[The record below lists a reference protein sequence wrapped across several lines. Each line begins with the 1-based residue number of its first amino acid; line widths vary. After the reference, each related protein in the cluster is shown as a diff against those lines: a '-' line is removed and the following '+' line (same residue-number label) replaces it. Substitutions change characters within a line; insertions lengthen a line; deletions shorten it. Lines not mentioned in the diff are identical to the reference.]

1 MSHVP
6 PELWVPVGVDSL
18 EPTADEV
25 VRSEQSI
32 LVVAGPG
39 AGKTELLA
47 QRACFLLETGICPSP
62 YRILAISFKRD
73 AAKNLSER
81 VQRRCGNQARCFDS
95 YTIDAFAKGLVD
107 RFMPALPREWCP
119 KMGYEVMTGGMR
131 TAEMRDWLTGAG
143 APSGHS
149 LVDLGGRSDND
160 IKRTFDG
167 MAHGQVLPYA
177 DQGVHIL
184 ARHRGLRWWR
194 EQLARPRGSP
204 SLTFPMLNRLAAL
217 LLRCNPKLTTALR
230 ATYSFVFLDE
240 FQDTT
245 AAQYDLIRAA
255 FQGSAAVLTAVGD
268 SKQRI
273 MVWAGA
279 MINIFNVFQTDFG
292 VPRLCLVRNYR
303 SAPELVRIQ
312 HIIAQALETGTPPA
326 EASKIDTAGSCV
338 LTEFS
343 TPEDEA
349 EHLAMLIEQGI
360 REEGKKV
367 RDFCILVRQR
377 TGDMIEALKTA
388 LASRGIRLRD
398 ESQLQDLLSEPAIK
412 FILAILRLAT
422 RPRDAEAWDILTS
435 EVAAI
440 FGLDENDDAS
450 KIEQEA
456 KRLLQHARDAM
467 GAGQAISRLPSELIA
482 MVGESEFR
490 SVYHQYRRGS
500 YLKDTIDNLA
510 EALQASFSTYTTV
523 REAVDDLV
531 GINVVPAMTIHKSK
545 GLEFHTVIFL
555 GLEDSQW
562 WAFSSQADE
571 EKRGFFVAFSRAIAR
586 VYFTFSDV
594 RDGPWGRKRQQRAQ
608 IGDLYTVLKQAG
620 VSTLNLRNLGK

>member
-1 MSHVP
+1 MSRVP
-6 PELWVPVGVDSL
+6 PELWVPVDVDSL

-25 VRSEQSI
+25 VRSEKST

-47 QRACFLLETGICPSP
+47 QRACFLLETGTCPSP

-73 AAKNLSER
+73 AAKNLNER
-81 VQRRCGNQARCFDS
+81 VQRRCGSKARRFDS

-107 RFMPALPREWCP
+107 RFMPALPKEWRP
-119 KMGYEVMTGGMR
+119 NMGYEVMTGMMR
-131 TAEMRDWLTGAG
+131 TAEMRDWLIGAG
-143 APSGHS
+143 IPSEHS
-149 LVDLGGRSDND
+149 RVDLGGRSDND
-160 IKRTFDG
+160 IRRIFDG
-167 MAHGQVLPYA
+167 MAHGQALPYTNK
-177 DQGVHIL
+177 DVHIL
-184 ARHRGLRWWR
+184 TRHWGLRWWR
-194 EQLARPRGSP
+194 EQLARPWGSP

-217 LLRCNPKLTTALR
+217 LLRFNPKLTAALR
-230 ATYSFVFLDE
+230 TTYSFVFLDE

-245 AAQYDLIRAA
+245 AAQYDLIQAA
-255 FQGSAAVLTAVGD
+255 FQGSSTVLTAVGD

-279 MINIFNVFQTDFG
+279 MINIFDAYQTDFSA
-292 VPRLCLVRNYR
+292 PLCYLVRNYR
-303 SAPELVRIQ
+303 SAPELVKMQ
-312 HIIAQALETGTPPA
+312 HIIAQSLETGTPPA
-326 EASKIDTAGSCV
+326 EASKIDTSGSCV
-338 LTEFS
+338 LAEFR

-349 EHLAMLIEQGI
+349 EQLATLIEQGI

-377 TGDMIEALKTA
+377 TGDMIETLKVALTN
-388 LASRGIRLRD
+388 RGIRLRD
-398 ESQLQDLLSEPAIK
+398 ESQLQDLLAEPVIK

-422 RPRDAEAWDILTS
+422 RPRDAEAWDILNR

-440 FGLDENDDAS
+440 FGLDEAEDAS
-450 KIEQEA
+450 KIERESKQ
-456 KRLLQHARDAM
+456 LLKYARDAVV
-467 GAGQAISRLPSELIA
+467 AGQSISKLPSELIA
-482 MVGESEFR
+482 MVGDSEIR
-490 SVYHQYRRGS
+490 SRYPQYRKGS

-510 EALQASFSTYTTV
+510 KALQTSYSTSSTA
-523 REAVDDLV
+523 REAVDDVV
-531 GINVVPAMTIHKSK
+531 GVDVVPAMTIHKSK

-571 EKRGFFVAFSRAIAR
+571 EKRGFFVAFSRAIER

-594 RDGPWGRKRQQRAQ
+594 RNERWGRKRQQRAQ

-620 VSTLNLRNLGK
+620 VSTVNYRNSGE